1 MNQQNILLVEDNDD
15 DIFLMRR
22 ALQKAK
28 LTCPLQVV
36 TDGQQALDYLKGLD
50 KYADRLTYPLPD
62 VIFLD
67 LKLPYVHGFDV
78 LAWIRQDSVM
88 KELPVIVLTSSSE
101 DRDRQRA
108 AELHA
113 KNYLVKPPTSAVL
126 IEALQACADL
136 LAA

>member
-1 MNQQNILLVEDNDD
+1 MNQLNILLVEDNDD

-22 ALQKAK
+22 ALRKTS

-36 TDGQQALDYLKGLD
+36 TDGQQALDYLKGLE
-50 KYADRLTYPLPD
+50 KYANRFTYPLPD

-78 LAWIRQDSVM
+78 LAWIRQKSPM
-88 KELPVIVLTSSSE
+88 KELPVIVLTSSAE
-101 DRDRQRA
+101 DRDHKRA
-108 AELHA
+108 AELRV
-113 KNYLVKPPTSAVL
+113 KSYLVKPPTGAML
-126 IEALQACADL
+126 LEALQACAQL